1 MGNTYVRIE
10 QVFLTSIHRSRNVVD
25 FIVYI
30 ANQDCS
36 QSIDNGIDEYPRTNP
51 AVGKN

>member
-1 MGNTYVRIE
+1 M
-10 QVFLTSIHRSRNVVD
+10 LL
-25 FIVYI
+25 IVLFI
-30 ANQDCS
+30 ANQDFS